1 LIGVKSLKINETRRI
16 EAINSY
22 QSKNEQRM
30 EANGHKQKSD
40 QVQIS
45 AEALEMLSHNRADQ
59 AGRAKKIEELKHEV
73 ATGSYHVDDGKL
85 AEKLLPFF
93 K

>member
-1 LIGVKSLKINETRRI
+1 MKINETQRI
-16 EAINSY
+16 GAINSY
-22 QSKNEQRM
+22 QAKSEQRT
-30 EANGHKQKSD
+30 EANGRKRQSD
-40 QVQIS
+40 QVHIS

-59 AGRAKKIEELKHEV
+59 AERAKKIDGLKQQV
-73 ATGSYHVDDGKL
+73 ATGSYFVDNGKL